1 VRSRIIPDE
10 KNKLAR
16 IRRRV
21 GERRDGAM
29 GWRED
34 SRRRRSAG
42 GATEAVTFDLTHTL
56 IHAPRMGQIYGE
68 VLKRHGL
75 ISRARDLRREIS
87 WVWKELSCLA
97 DPRRD
102 RFTAHPDGAR
112 GFWYRFLAR
121 LCQRLEVGKP
131 SRFAAAELFD
141 RFGKA
146 AAWELYPD
154 VEPTLRAL
162 RAAGLRLGLV
172 SNWDHR
178 LPTLLADLG
187 LDRYFE
193 AVEYSSGCGYEK
205 PHPRIF
211 QRCLETLG
219 VPPERALHV
228 GDAAIEDVEGALAVG
243 MRALR
248 IERQEGHA
256 PQSCHLRQ
264 LIEPMLQNGTALPV
278 VELPVADGGV
288 EAGVDDADRTVQR

>member
-1 VRSRIIPDE
+1 MGFRED
-10 KNKLAR
+10 N
-16 IRRRV
+16 RRR
-21 GERRDGAM
+21 
-29 GWRED
+29 W
-34 SRRRRSAG
+34 SAG

-56 IHAPRMGQIYGE
+56 IHAPRLGEIYGE

-75 ISRARDLRREIS
+75 IPRGRDLRREIV

-97 DPRRD
+97 DLRRD
-102 RFTAHPDGAR
+102 RFTAHPGGAR
-112 GFWYRFLAR
+112 GFWYRFLVR

-146 AAWELYPD
+146 EAWEVYPD
-154 VEPTLRAL
+154 VEPTLEAL
-162 RAAGLRLGLV
+162 RAAGLRLGVV
-172 SNWDHR
+172 SNWDRR

-248 IERQEGHA
+248 IERQEG
-256 PQSCHLRQ
+256 PTPRGCHLRE
-264 LIEPMLQNGTALPV
+264 LIESMLQNGTPLPT
-278 VELPVADGGV
+278 VARPGAGGGA
-288 EAGVDDADRTVQR
+288 EDRIDDADRTVQR